1 MDFLPKYHLKIGNYI
16 KYLDEILHKC
26 NKGIEYCKLCPNEL
40 VCAELEKDDF
50 GLGGDILTAI
60 HDALDKIPGYLDI
73 NKRNELK
80 SDIQRYIQE
89 TVADEREMW
98 ENKLIHGLLDNKLA
112 SPSFKPPSKIGEIR
126 TLITYDSTISF
137 SSYIKCH
144 IAKNK
149 DTFSHDEIFLS
160 YHHERTLNSFQA
172 VHQYLRENHITVA
185 IHPAG
190 DQIRC
195 YLEMNTPEILPKC
208 NVNDMG
214 LAAALCYY
222 SVLTQSPIPGNI
234 AVTGGLDNLGKI
246 LPVEFLDSKIETMLR
261 ELHFTD
267 TIIVP
272 GKSLLHFLIPKDK
285 NIINV
290 HDLGQAID
298 IVYKKGMVNYH

>member
-1 MDFLPKYHLKIGNYI
+1 MNFIPKYHLEIGNYI

-50 GLGGDILTAI
+50 GLGGHTLSDILTAI
-60 HDALDKIPGYLDI
+60 HYALDKIPGYLNI

-98 ENKLIHGLLDNKLA
+98 ENKLINGLLDNKLA
-112 SPSFKPPSKIGEIR
+112 NSSFKPPSKIGEIR

-137 SSYIKCH
+137 SSYIKCY

-149 DTFSHDEIFLS
+149 DTFSRDDMTEIS
-160 YHHERTLNSFQA
+160 HHEITLNSFQA
-172 VHQYLRENHITVA
+172 VNQYIRENHINVA
-185 IHPAG
+185 THPAG
-190 DQIRC
+190 DQMRC
-195 YLEMNTPEILPKC
+195 CLEMNTPEILPKC
-208 NVNDMG
+208 NVNEMG
-214 LAAALCYY
+214 LAIALCYY
-222 SVLTQSPIPGNI
+222 SVLIQFPIPGTM
-234 AVTGGLDNLGKI
+234 AVTGRLDNLGKI
-246 LPVEFLDSKIETMLR
+246 LPVEFLDSKMETMLR
-261 ELHFTD
+261 ELHFVD

-272 GKSLLHFLIPKDK
+272 GNSLLHFPIPKDK

-290 HDLGQAID
+290 NDLGQAINV
-298 IVYKKGMVNYH
+298 VYKKGQ